1 MKKEL
6 LTPGEPIGLIE
17 EYIGHDGTYEDE
29 GGVIRGKYLGIAH
42 IDNIKR
48 EVYVKRI
55 REPLL
60 IKVEDEVLGRIFNIS
75 GVFGYVRIEIKNNR
89 PLDRSFTGVLYP
101 HKVVKDINNV
111 YRVGDHI
118 YARVVSLKNRT
129 IHLSIASR
137 NYGVI
142 KAFCRYC
149 GTILVKIRSNELR
162 CPRCGNKEKR
172 KLSIYYDR
180 LVVI

>member
-29 GGVIRGKYLGIAH
+29 RGVIRGKYLGAVH
-42 IDNIKR
+42 IDDIKR
-48 EVYVKRI
+48 EVHVKRMK
-55 REPLL
+55 EPLL
-60 IKVEDEVLGRIFNIS
+60 IKVGDEVIGRIFNVS
-75 GVFGYVRIEIKNNR
+75 GVFGYVKIEVKNNK

-129 IHLSIASR
+129 IHLSIAGR

-142 KAFCRYC
+142 KAFCKYC
-149 GTILVKIRSNELR
+149 GSVLVKVRNNELR
-162 CPRCGNKEKR
+162 CSRCGNKEKR
-172 KLSIYYDR
+172 KLSIYYNR
-180 LVVI
+180 LVVV